1 MSALR
6 KSCPAPLPLPYGR
19 QWIEEDDIAAVTAA
33 LRSDVIA
40 HGPRVAAFERA
51 FADAMGAKAAVA
63 CSSGTAALHLALAAL
78 DVGPGDVCAAPAITF
93 LATATAARL
102 CGAEAVFT
110 DVDPDTG
117 LMTADTLSATLK
129 RDWRTKAV
137 LPVHLGGRLCD
148 MAAIAEVAGKAGA
161 MLVEDACHAVGGV
174 DADGVAI
181 GACAHSAAATYS
193 FHPVKTLAAGEGGMV
208 ALNDLQRAERM
219 RRLRNHG
226 VTHEAALMTEAG
238 SLDDDG
244 ARNPW
249 SYEQLELGFNYRMN
263 ELEAALGQS
272 QLTKLSRFVTRRVAL
287 AALYSERL
295 RPLEPIVRPVSSGP
309 GSTALHL
316 FQVLIDFKGAGVSR
330 ADVMRRL
337 SAEGIAT
344 QVHYIPLYRQP
355 YFKARYGEMRLPGAE
370 AFYARVLA
378 LPLFAAMAD
387 ADVDRVAE
395 ALGRALG

>member
-1 MSALR
+1 
-6 KSCPAPLPLPYGR
+6 
-19 QWIEEDDIAAVTAA
+19 
-33 LRSDVIA
+33 
-40 HGPRVAAFERA
+40 
-51 FADAMGAKAAVA
+51 
-63 CSSGTAALHLALAAL
+63 LHLALAAL

-129 RDWRTKAV
+129 RYGRTKAV

-148 MAAIAEVAGKAGA
+148 LGAIAEVAGEAGA

-226 VTHEAALMTEAG
+226 VTHEAALMTQAG

-263 ELEAALGQS
+263 ELQAALGQS

-295 RPLEPIVRPVSSGP
+295 RALEPIVRPASGGA
-309 GSTALHL
+309 GSPAPHL

-337 SAEGIAT
+337 SAEGIAS

-378 LPLFAAMAD
+378 LPLFPAMAD